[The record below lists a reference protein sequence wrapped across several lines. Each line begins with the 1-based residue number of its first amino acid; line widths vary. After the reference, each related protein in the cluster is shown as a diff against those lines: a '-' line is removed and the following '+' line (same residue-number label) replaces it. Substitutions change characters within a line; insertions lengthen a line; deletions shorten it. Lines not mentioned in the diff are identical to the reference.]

1 MSFIGVI
8 CESRNE
14 NYINQI
20 LIKNLEKENIIFLK
34 EESIDNLKNIKFETI
49 IIMANNEKLFAKKD
63 VVKNIISKAKYLII
77 NADEEIDLKL
87 LENININ
94 VITYGF
100 NSKSTITTSS
110 VKEDTILLC
119 VQRNI
124 QDINGKEIEP
134 QEIIVEK
141 EEKTAT
147 SVIIGIGTILLLYG
161 KNSKKLEKINF
172 LCRQNQKNIV

>member
-14 NYINQI
+14 NYIKQI
-20 LIKNLEKENIIFLK
+20 LTKKLESKTIIFLK

-49 IIMANNEKLFAKKD
+49 IIMANNEKLFSKKD
-63 VVKNIISKAKYLII
+63 IVKNIISKAKYLII
-77 NADEEIDLKL
+77 NADEKINLSM
-87 LENININ
+87 LESVSIN

-110 VKEDTILLC
+110 VKEDNILLC

-124 QDINGKEIEP
+124 QDVNGKEVEP

-141 EEKTAT
+141 EAKIAT
-147 SVIIGIGTILLLYG
+147 SVIMGIGTILLLYG
-161 KNSKKLEKINF
+161 KN
-172 LCRQNQKNIV
+172 